1 MMMHRR
7 RLVLTTVA
15 ATLAT
20 LAVLGAA
27 GGALVLYGGYYDV
40 ASTKLHFQPVHTL
53 LERGMRESVQRYA
66 REVRTP
72 ASVGQAKILGAA
84 ANAASSPAPALL
96 RGAGLYR
103 DNCVTCHGAPGVAQ
117 DDIGKSMQPVPGP
130 LADASRRWRP
140 NELYWITR
148 HGIKMSGM
156 PAWEFHLADED
167 LWAVVGFLV
176 ALPEL
181 SPQAY
186 AAIAKQAGAQPR
198 AARPERG
205 QADAARGRLA
215 LSQYACNACHVIPGV
230 TGPDTFVGPP
240 LKDLAARKYI
250 AGHLPNS
257 AANLA
262 RWIRDPRQI
271 NPQTAMP
278 AMDVTESDARD
289 MAAYLLSP

>member
-1 MMMHRR
+1 MTTHRR

-27 GGALVLYGGYYDV
+27 GGAVVFYGGYYDV
-40 ASTKLHFQPVHTL
+40 ASTKLHFQPVHTV
-53 LERGMRESVQRYA
+53 LERGMRESVQHYA
-66 REVRTP
+66 RDVRTP
-72 ASVGQAKILGAA
+72 ASVAQAKIQGAGF
-84 ANAASSPAPALL
+84 NAASTPTPALL

-103 DNCVTCHGAPGVAQ
+103 DNCVICHGAPGVAQ

-130 LADASRRWRP
+130 LADAARRWRP

-156 PAWEFHLADED
+156 PAWEFHLAEDD

-186 AAIAKQAGAQPR
+186 AAITKQAGAQPR
-198 AARPERG
+198 APRPQRER
-205 QADAARGRLA
+205 ADAARGRLA

-230 TGPDTFVGPP
+230 TGPETFFGPP

-250 AGHLPNS
+250 AGHLPND

-278 AMDVTESDARD
+278 AMNVTESDARD
-289 MAAYLLSP
+289 MATYLLAR